1 MNDELFTTYQLIILL
16 QKDLNLKIGSLGEC
30 DLPAGIYIYTG
41 SAKQNLEQRIKR
53 HFKKEKKI
61 RWHIDY
67 LTSHPD
73 VKIIEVKRFSEAEC
87 QINQKTTGEI
97 LIPGFGASDCKA
109 HCGAH
114 LKLLNKL
121 T

>member
-1 MNDELFTTYQLIILL
+1 MNSKPFVTYQLIILL
-16 QKDLNLKIGSLGEC
+16 QKNLNLKIGSLGEC
-30 DLPAGIYIYTG
+30 HFPAGNYVYTG
-41 SAKQNLEQRIKR
+41 SAKKNLEQRIKR

-67 LTSHPD
+67 LTSHPG
-73 VKIIEVKRFSEAEC
+73 VKIIEVKRFSEPEC
-87 QINQKTTGEI
+87 QINQKTPGEI

-109 HCGAH
+109 HCDAH
-114 LKLLNKL
+114 LKLMNKL